1 MMQVLNQKQILQK
14 IKRLAYEILESN
26 YEAPELVLIGVNN
39 NGATFSDMLTRELEH
54 ISDITIV
61 QAHIRLNPADPLS
74 EDITL
79 NTPIQNLNGKIV
91 IVVDDVANTGRTVF
105 YACKPLFN
113 ALPKKIEVAVL
124 VDRKHKSFP
133 INVDYVGLSLATTL
147 EENIDVRIRNVEE
160 MAIYLV

>member
-1 MMQVLNQKQILQK
+1 MQVLNQKQILQK
-14 IKRLAYEILESN
+14 IKRLAYEILENN

-54 ISDITIV
+54 ISDIPIV

-79 NTPIQNLNGKIV
+79 NTAIQNLNGKIV

-105 YACKPLFN
+105 YACKPLFD

-160 MAIYLV
+160 MAVYLV